1 MKIEV
6 NAMGDACPIPVVKTK
21 NAIRDE
27 AFLQAVNRDE
37 VTLYER

>member
-21 NAIRDE
+21 NAIRELNGDRKSTR
-27 AFLQAVNRDE
+27 LNSSHR
-37 VTLYER
+37 